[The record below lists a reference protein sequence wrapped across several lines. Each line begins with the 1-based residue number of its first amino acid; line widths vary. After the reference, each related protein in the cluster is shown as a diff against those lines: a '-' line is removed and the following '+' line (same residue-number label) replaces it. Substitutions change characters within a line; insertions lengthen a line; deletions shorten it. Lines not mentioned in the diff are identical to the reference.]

1 MVTKTIY
8 MILTDRNI
16 FKKLG
21 VILILAAPLD
31 MFYIRNPVINISL
44 YRTTLIILSLFF
56 LIRLFWT
63 MKIKKSN
70 KYVFIYINIF
80 FLIFA
85 WVNSKVPIQTKSIF
99 LNELMGMMLLF
110 IFINI
115 YEHSDINLLM
125 NTYLVSLIV
134 PIFFSGFVYYKFIM
148 TGKMIEKI
156 TIFSSHTYEFDEMF
170 INRASIGSA
179 MIPRL
184 SIPYASPPHLGLTIS
199 IGIII
204 MLIKIIYS
212 RKKLKLNYYLY
223 FIVLLII
230 FLGTMARSIF
240 LSLSIVI
247 FLILFFFKKKNK
259 KNIFNWKV
267 LIILL
272 IIFIVIYN
280 FIIPEQVKT
289 MLIKKVLSLS
299 SVLDYNSANRHLLL
313 RLEGLNLWLE
323 NSESFLVGRGM
334 GAAEFIEGKLT
345 YLAPYFFS
353 PYLTALVE
361 RGILGFIVIFSI
373 FFLILKELYIKN
385 KITQNLNDKILFF
398 IMCNIL
404 IAFIFYELRLILTTW
419 ISLSIMCVSL
429 QKPINYNLKKD
440 FNND

>member
-1 MVTKTIY
+1 MTTKTIY
-8 MILTDRNI
+8 MILTDKNI

-21 VILILAAPLD
+21 VILILASPLD
-31 MFYIRNPVINISL
+31 MFYIGNPVINISL

-70 KYVFIYINIF
+70 IYIFIYINIF
-80 FLIFA
+80 FITLA
-85 WVNSKVPIQTKSIF
+85 WINSKIPIQTKSIF
-99 LNELMGMMLLF
+99 LNELMGLMLLF

-115 YEHSDINLLM
+115 YEHSDVNLLID
-125 NTYLVSLIV
+125 TYLVSLII
-134 PIFFSGFVYYKFIM
+134 PILFSGFVYCKFIM

-156 TIFSSHTYEFDEMF
+156 TIFNNYTYVFDEWL
-170 INRASIGSA
+170 INRATIGSV

-184 SIPYASPPHLGLTIS
+184 SLPYASPPHLGLTIS

-204 MLIKIIYS
+204 MLMVIIYS
-212 RKKLKLNYYLY
+212 QKKLKLSYYLY

-247 FLILFFFKKKNK
+247 FLILFFSKKKNK

-267 LIILL
+267 LVILL
-272 IIFIVIYN
+272 VIFIVVYN

-289 MLIKKVLSLS
+289 MFIKKVLSISAILN
-299 SVLDYNSANRHLLL
+299 YNSLNRHLLV
-313 RLEGLNLWLE
+313 RLEGLHLLIKSGKN
-323 NSESFLVGRGM
+323 FLIGIGM
-334 GAAEFIEGKLT
+334 GGSKFIEGRLT
-345 YLAPYFFS
+345 YLPPHFLCSYITVLA
-353 PYLTALVE
+353 E
-361 RGILGFIVIFSI
+361 RGILGFISIFS
-373 FFLILKELYIKN
+373 FFLLILKELYTRN
-385 KITQNLNDKILFF
+385 KITQNLNDKTLFF

-404 IAFIFYELRLILTTW
+404 IAFLFYELRLILTTW
-419 ISLSIMCVSL
+419 ISLSIMCVSV
-429 QKPINYNLKKD
+429 QKPITYNLKKD